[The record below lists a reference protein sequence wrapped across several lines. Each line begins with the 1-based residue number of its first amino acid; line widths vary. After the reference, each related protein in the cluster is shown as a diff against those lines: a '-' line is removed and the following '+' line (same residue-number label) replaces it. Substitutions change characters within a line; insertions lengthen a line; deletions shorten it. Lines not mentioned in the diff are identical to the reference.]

1 MSHFGSL
8 VFISYIHEVSLVA
21 SDVEI
26 QVKSKY
32 THKKENLTVS
42 K

>member
-8 VFISYIHEVSLVA
+8 VFMSFIHKVNLVA

-26 QVKSKY
+26 QLKNK
-32 THKKENLTVS
+32 
-42 K
+42 